1 MGVILTILKWIGI
14 ILLILL
20 ALILCIILLVLLVPF
35 RYKAAAQVDDPESHS
50 ELELK
55 LFKERSRASAE
66 VSWLLGVVKVLADYP
81 SKDLVTVKLFG
92 KDIGLIEKLRKPK
105 EVEPE
110 EEKEEEPEKEE
121 EALPYEQRIEKLLG
135 KVEGVLNM
143 VDYVYRVLTGSCG
156 RRAWRKV
163 EKRILAILAHVQPT
177 EWALDGTIGLSD
189 PCLNGR
195 LAGCMSILMTF
206 LDEHLAMHTEWEQY
220 QCNVRAQLSGRLQ
233 LGVPVVQAVPLILDK
248 DCRKVLKKLKK
259 AKSKLRVNTSAAQP
273 PAEVPAQSRA

>member
-1 MGVILTILKWIGI
+1 
-14 ILLILL
+14 
-20 ALILCIILLVLLVPF
+20 
-35 RYKAAAQVDDPESHS
+35 VDDPESHS

-66 VSWLLGVVKVLADYP
+66 VSWLLGIVKVLADYP

-92 KDIGLIEKLRKPK
+92 KDIGLMEKLRKPK
-105 EVEPE
+105 EAEQE

-121 EALPYEQRIEKLLG
+121 EALSYEQRIEKLLG

>member
-1 MGVILTILKWIGI
+1 MARW
-14 ILLILL
+14 
-20 ALILCIILLVLLVPF
+20 
-35 RYKAAAQVDDPESHS
+35 KASS
-50 ELELK
+50 TW
-55 LFKERSRASAE
+55 SI
-66 VSWLLGVVKVLADYP
+66 
-81 SKDLVTVKLFG
+81 T
-92 KDIGLIEKLRKPK
+92 
-105 EVEPE
+105 
-110 EEKEEEPEKEE
+110 
-121 EALPYEQRIEKLLG
+121 
-135 KVEGVLNM
+135 
-143 VDYVYRVLTGSCG
+143 
-156 RRAWRKV
+156 
-163 EKRILAILAHVQPT
+163 HVQPT